1 MTPPKQAILSDLLAA
16 YRAGRRLILLF
27 DYDGTLVPIADH
39 PRLAR
44 LTSDNRRLLE
54 RLAGQPRVH
63 VGIISGRALADL
75 KEILCLSNL
84 CLAGTGGLELDL
96 DGLQLAARS
105 VRRAHALVQEAAHR
119 VSARLADF
127 AGAWL
132 ENKGSAFTVHYRHA
146 VPQSIKALRADVRE
160 TLRPFS
166 SALRTSEGPMALEV
180 IPELGW
186 NKGTAVAMIVR
197 HLRASDYLLLYAGDS
212 ANDAEGL
219 ETAMALGGI
228 GIGIGPDAPRVAK
241 NRLQGPGDLHEMLA
255 DLVHGL
261 RALTKPVNGSAFCPS
276 PNSPS
281 PWPVFFLGG
290 QTVPWLGVL
299 NRDRGPASARPWR
312 DKSFT

>member
-1 MTPPKQAILSDLLAA
+1 MGPKIMQGHLKQTIVKDLLAA

-44 LTSDNRRLLE
+44 LTSDGRRLLE

-63 VGIISGRALADL
+63 VGIISGRTLAEL
-75 KEILCLSNL
+75 KDILCLPSL
-84 CLAGTGGLELDL
+84 CLAGTSGLELDL
-96 DGLQLAARS
+96 DGLQLAARN

-146 VPQSIKALRADVRE
+146 LPQSIGNLRAQVQE
-160 TLRPFS
+160 ILRPFS
-166 SALRTSEGPMALEV
+166 SALRTNEGPMALEV

-197 HLRASDYLLLYAGDS
+197 HLRASNYLLLYAGDS
-212 ANDAEGL
+212 ANDVEAM
-219 ETAMALGGI
+219 ETATALGGI
-228 GIGIGPDAPRVAK
+228 AVGIGPDAPSAAQLH
-241 NRLQGPGDLHEMLA
+241 LQGPRDLHEMLV
-255 DLVHGL
+255 DLVRGL
-261 RALTKPVNGSAFCPS
+261 YDAEE
-276 PNSPS
+276 
-281 PWPVFFLGG
+281 
-290 QTVPWLGVL
+290 
-299 NRDRGPASARPWR
+299 PAQVSMLCRQGTA
-312 DKSFT
+312 